1 MMSRRAVSIVAF
13 VLALSFLPGCS
24 LLGLAVG
31 SQIPRYQ
38 DVPHATRG
46 DSVYLEMD
54 DGAVIHGAAVVVE
67 PASLV
72 VLSDRHERTVET
84 QHIKRISRRHGTE
97 WLSTFLIGL
106 AVDSVVGVLV
116 IVATTVPRSTVVQ

>member
-1 MMSRRAVSIVAF
+1 MMQRRLLSIVAF
-13 VLALSFLPGCS
+13 ALALSLLPGCS

-31 SQIPRYQ
+31 SQIPHYQ

-72 VLSDRHERTVET
+72 VLSNRHERTVDT
-84 QHIKRISRRHGTE
+84 RHVKRISRRRGTE
-97 WLSTFLIGL
+97 WLSTFLLGL
-106 AVDSVVGVLV
+106 AVDSAVAVLA
-116 IVATTVPRSTVVQ
+116 IVAATVPRSTVVH